1 MSSKQTYIFIDGSYF
16 CFHRY
21 YSLITWWKNANPED
35 IEALNDP
42 YQNEFFVE
50 KFRKTFIDNVKKI
63 PKALNISNS
72 IKPKIIVGKDCK
84 RENIWRNEFYPNYKA
99 TRANGNE
106 DGFMGGPFFKMAYE
120 DNLFLEAG
128 AHKII
133 KHPRLEAD
141 DCIAISVK
149 YLLEN
154 EPESMIYIITSDK
167 DYLQLAQERVKLFD
181 LSFKDLTEQKSCYKN
196 AECDLFCKILT
207 GDVSDNISSVFP
219 KCGPKTALKYFNNRE
234 LFEKKMEESN
244 AFKDKYELNKKII
257 DFNCI
262 PEYLVNE
269 FIESMINECDILNG
283 SYIMIEPVAGN
294 K

>member
-21 YSLITWWKNANPED
+21 YSLISWWKNANPED

>member
-16 CFHRY
+16 CFYRY
-21 YSLITWWKNANPED
+21 HSLITWWKNAYPED
-35 IEALNDP
+35 VDVLKDP
-42 YQNEFFVE
+42 YQNEIFVE
-50 KFRKTFIDNVKKI
+50 KFRKTFVDNIKKI
-63 PKALNISNS
+63 PKSLNLDKSL
-72 IKPKIIVGKDCK
+72 KPIIIVGKDCK

-99 TRANGNE
+99 TRANGSE
-106 DGFMGGPFFKMAYE
+106 DGFMGGPFFKMVYE

-154 EPESMIYIITSDK
+154 EPESIIYIITSDK
-167 DYLQLAQERVKLFD
+167 DYLQLVQERVKLYN

-244 AFKDKYELNKKII
+244 AFKDKYELNRKII

-262 PEYLVNE
+262 PDYLVNE

-283 SYIMIEPVAGN
+283 SYIIIEPVAG
-294 K
+294 KK